1 MRKQPKSTKSC
12 HCLKFRINIPKK
24 TPHSLVCLSLLKRHL
39 ASRVGLFLC
48 LMYIYSPWLFF
59 CANVNE
65 NKICTSDFD
74 VIASYYYFLILGL
87 PNTSGLLKRKGI
99 TAEKDADA
107 VALMKEAGAIPIG
120 LTNCSELCMW
130 LESSNLVYGRCNNAY
145 HQGRIVGGSSGKFS
159 LVVYWCGRSF
169 GLKMTVV
176 H

>member
-1 MRKQPKSTKSC
+1 MSE
-12 HCLKFRINIPKK
+12 IPDKYSEENAPFLGVPFTAK
-24 TPHSLVCLSLLKRHL
+24 EAFGITGRVIFMFNVYLQSL
-39 ASRVGLFLC
+39 A
-48 LMYIYSPWLFF
+48 FF

-65 NKICTSDFD
+65 NKICTSDFH

-159 LVVYWCGRSF
+159 LVVW
-169 GLKMTVV
+169 T
-176 H
+176 